1 MTFSEIVGGIF
12 GLLFIF
18 VGFSFAFGIV
28 SDLWYGV
35 SGAGH
40 RDTFKE
46 LRALREESRAAR
58 EAPTGRPDAEE
69 IPAPGLDPFLSPN
82 RLPQ

>member
-1 MTFSEIVGGIF
+1 ML
-12 GLLFIF
+12 LLFVFCSF
-18 VGFSFAFGIV
+18 VFGIV
-28 SDLWYGV
+28 SDLWYGI

-40 RDTFKE
+40 RDTVKE
-46 LRALREESRAAR
+46 LRALREELLAAR

-69 IPAPGLDPFLSPN
+69 IPAPGLDPLLSPN